1 MESSHFHHAL
11 KVLTSVCTGCTH
23 CMNSCPTGAIRI
35 RNGKAVIF
43 DNKCIDCGHC
53 YRVCPVEAITVE
65 QDDFNSIYSY
75 KYRVALLPAVVSGQF
90 PEKITIGEVFQALYS
105 MGFTHV
111 YEIDHTV
118 ETLIDEYKN
127 YLVENAESK
136 PLISSFC
143 PAIVRLIQVRF
154 PSLVDQIMPIKP
166 PMDIATLYYK
176 QKLIDEGGHPDEIG
190 IFYIT
195 PCAAKI
201 AAIKSPV
208 GEKVSPISGV
218 INIDA
223 LYNRISM
230 EVSNNPG
237 ADTSKLEREHLTP
250 AGILWSLTGGEISHF
265 EGRCIAIDGIEH
277 VIQFL
282 EKLENDELDDIDF
295 LELRACDQGCAG
307 GILTPANRFLTVERL
322 RNRAK
327 AYKQTENE
335 PIARDI
341 DKYHDYLVANRSID
355 KVEPRPM
362 LRLDEDLGKA
372 LEKMQRVRKL
382 MCYLPGFDC
391 GCCGSPS
398 CQTLAEDIVKEEANM
413 SNCIFMQ
420 RIMEANKKLSA
431 EHSLALVEKIWGSER
446 LSKNC
451 YKKGA
456 QYEGFNVNP
465 DTQS

>member
-1 MESSHFHHAL
+1 MEHSHFHHAL
-11 KVLTSVCTGCTH
+11 KIIESVCTGCTH

-35 RNGKAVIF
+35 RNGKAVLF

-65 QDDFNSIYSY
+65 QDDFNDIYQY

-90 PEKITIGEVFQALYS
+90 PEKISISEIFQALHN

-111 YEIDHTV
+111 YEIDHSV
-118 ETLIDEYKN
+118 ETLIDEYKQF
-127 YLVENAESK
+127 LIEKAELK

-154 PSLVDQIMPIKP
+154 PSLVDQIITVKP

-201 AAIKSPV
+201 AAVKSPV
-208 GEKVSPISGV
+208 GEKVSPINGV

-223 LYNRISM
+223 IFNRISL
-230 EVSNNPG
+230 EVSNNPS

-250 AGILWSLTGGEISHF
+250 AGILWSLTGGEIAHF
-265 EGRCIAIDGIEH
+265 DGRCIAIDGIEN
-277 VIQFL
+277 VIEFL
-282 EKLENDELDDIDF
+282 EKLENEEIDNIDF

-327 AYKQTENE
+327 NYQQQQYETEK
-335 PIARDI
+335 RDI
-341 DKYHDYLVANRSID
+341 DRYRSFLIENRFID

-362 LRLDEDLGKA
+362 LRLDEELSKA
-372 LEKMQRVRKL
+372 LEKMERVRKL
-382 MCYLPGFDC
+382 MQYLPGFDC

-398 CQTLAEDIVKEEANM
+398 CQTLAEDIVKEEANF

-420 RIMEANKKLSA
+420 RLMEANNKLNA
-431 EHSLALVEKIWGSER
+431 NQSLEIIETIWGKNR
-446 LSKNC
+446 L
-451 YKKGA
+451 KK
-456 QYEGFNVNP
+456 
-465 DTQS
+465 

>member
-1 MESSHFHHAL
+1 MEQSHFHHAL
-11 KVLTSVCTGCTH
+11 KVIESVCTGCTH
-23 CMNSCPTGAIRI
+23 CMNSCPTAAIRI

-53 YRVCPVEAITVE
+53 YRVCPVQAITVE
-65 QDDFNSIYSY
+65 QDDFNDIYLY

-90 PEKITIGEVFQALYS
+90 PEKIAIGEIFQALHN

-118 ETLIDEYKN
+118 ETLIEEYKSF
-127 YLVENAESK
+127 LIENSEKK

-154 PSLVDQIMPIKP
+154 PSMVDQIIAIKP

-201 AAIKSPV
+201 AAVKSPV

-223 LYNRISM
+223 LYNRISL
-230 EVSNNPG
+230 EVNHNPS

-250 AGILWSLTGGEISHF
+250 AGIVWSLTGGEIAHF
-265 EGRCIAIDGIEH
+265 DGRCIAIDGIEN

-282 EKLENDELDDIDF
+282 EKLENEEVDEIDF

-327 AYKQTENE
+327 TYYQQERVTEQ
-335 PIARDI
+335 RDI
-341 DKYHDYLVANRSID
+341 DRYKDFLVAHKSIE
-355 KVEPRPM
+355 KVHPRPM
-362 LRLDEDLGKA
+362 LRLDEDLSKA
-372 LEKMQRVRKL
+372 LEKMERVRKL
-382 MCYLPGFDC
+382 MCHLPGFDC

-398 CQTLAEDIVKEEANM
+398 CQNLAEDIVKDEANL

-420 RIMEANKKLSA
+420 RIMETNHKLSP
-431 EHSLALVEKIWGSER
+431 EHSLAIVEKIWGTNR

-456 QYEGFNVNP
+456 QHEGFQINTDDKP
-465 DTQS
+465 